1 MFISSHEK
9 QKINDKLSKLEE
21 ILNKAVT
28 ENIVLSAKIRVL
40 EEKVATL
47 VVKKER
53 KKLTEEQRKAKQ
65 REYNRRYNQKKKQ
78 LVKEALNE
86 LNA

>member
-1 MFISSHEK
+1 MFISSYEK
-9 QKINDKLSKLEE
+9 QKINDKLNKLEE

-28 ENIVLSAKIRVL
+28 ENIMLSAKIKVL

-65 REYNRRYNQKKKQ
+65 REYNRRYNQKKRLAK
-78 LVKEALNE
+78 KALNE

>member
-1 MFISSHEK
+1 MFISSYEK
-9 QKINDKLSKLEE
+9 QKINDKLNKLEE

-28 ENIVLSAKIRVL
+28 ENIMLSAKIKVL

-65 REYNRRYNQKKKQ
+65 REYNRRYNLKKRLAKKAEN
-78 LVKEALNE
+78 VSS
-86 LNA
+86 